1 MSDPDPKGQPSEG
14 HDDGGTPRGDAGP
27 VGSPPDAAAPE
38 TQAAAPHDMHDGG
51 HGHDDDHGAG
61 HEHAGEALGPIDVA
75 AWGAGIVG
83 VLLGAV
89 IAVAMAMS
97 TGYITL

>member
-14 HDDGGTPRGDAGP
+14 HDDGGTSRGDAGP
-27 VGSPPDAAAPE
+27 GGSALAAAS
-38 TQAAAPHDMHDGG
+38 HDMHGGG
-51 HGHDDDHGAG
+51 HGHDDDHGPG